1 MGRERRGPGRMGLRA
16 RWDGSRWG
24 RLLTLALALLGSPA
38 GAATTD
44 FDQWLATL
52 REEAR
57 VEGISEAT
65 LDEALFGLEPVE
77 EIIERDRNQ
86 VERRITFR
94 TYKERVLSPERVAR
108 GRELYEEHRALLD
121 RVAADYGVQP
131 RFIVALWGIES
142 TYGSYK
148 GQHPV
153 VASLATLAFDGR
165 RASFFRG
172 ELLQALRIIDAGDI
186 KAADM
191 TGSWAGAMGQ
201 SQFMPS
207 SYQAYAVD
215 YDGDGRRDIW
225 SSLPDVFASIANY
238 LARAGWNPSY
248 TWGRAVRLPGG
259 IDGELVGLDATR
271 SLPEWQAL
279 GVRRSDGRDLPAV
292 PIEASLLRMDE
303 GAGPTYLVYGNF
315 KVLMR
320 WNRSTYFGL
329 SVGELSDLIAHG

>member
-1 MGRERRGPGRMGLRA
+1 MVLRA
-16 RWDGSRWG
+16 RWSGSRHGW
-24 RLLTLALALLGSPA
+24 LVALALVVLGALPA
-38 GAATTD
+38 AAATPG
-44 FDQWLATL
+44 FEQWLAAL

-57 VEGISEAT
+57 AGGISEAT
-65 LDEALFGLEPVE
+65 LDEALSGLEPVE
-77 EIIERDRNQ
+77 RIVELDRNQ
-86 VERRITFR
+86 VERRIDFR
-94 TYKERVLSPERVAR
+94 TYRQRVLSPERVAR

-142 TYGSYK
+142 TYGTYK
-148 GQHPV
+148 GQYPV

-172 ELLQALRIIDAGDI
+172 ELIEALRIIDAGDI
-186 KAADM
+186 KAAEM

-225 SSLPDVFASIANY
+225 GSLPDVFASIANY
-238 LARAGWNPSY
+238 LAHAGWNPSY
-248 TWGRAVRLPGG
+248 TWGREVRLPGT
-259 IDGELVGLDATR
+259 IDGGMVGLGAAR
-271 SLPEWQAL
+271 PLPEWQAL
-279 GVRRSDGRDLPAV
+279 GVRRHDGRDLPPVA
-292 PIEASLLRMDE
+292 IEASLLHMDE
-303 GAGPTYLVYGNF
+303 GAGPAYLVYGNF
-315 KVLMR
+315 RVLMR

>member
-1 MGRERRGPGRMGLRA
+1 MALRA
-16 RWDGSRWG
+16 RWCGSRYGW
-24 RLLTLALALLGSPA
+24 LVALALVVLGPAA
-38 GAATTD
+38 GAATPE
-44 FDQWLATL
+44 FDRWLAAL

-57 VEGISEAT
+57 AGGISEAT
-65 LDEALFGLEPVE
+65 LDETLAGLEPVAR
-77 EIIERDRNQ
+77 IIELDRNQ
-86 VERRITFR
+86 VERRIDFR
-94 TYKERVLSPERVAR
+94 TYRERVLSPDRVAR
-108 GRELYEEHRALLD
+108 GRELYKEHRELLD

-142 TYGSYK
+142 TYGTYK

-172 ELLQALRIIDAGDI
+172 ELLQALRIVDAGDI
-186 KAADM
+186 AAAEM

-225 SSLPDVFASIANY
+225 GSLPDVFASIANY

-248 TWGRAVRLPGG
+248 TWGREVRLPGG
-259 IDGELVGLDATR
+259 VDGELVGLEAAR
-271 SLPEWQAL
+271 RLPDWQAL
-279 GVRRSDGRDLPAV
+279 GVRRHDGGDLPLV
-292 PIEASLLRMDE
+292 PIEASLLHMDE
-303 GAGPTYLVYGNF
+303 GAGPAYLVYGNF
-315 KVLMR
+315 RALMR